1 MSKVVVESWE
11 DLLAEELASSV
22 EPPDDPVEDFGIEY
36 EDWEE
41 LAFGDREQERD
52 AHRWELDPA
61 SAEDYFDR
69 HPGRLGPSLRW
80 RHFGH

>member
-11 DLLAEELASSV
+11 DLLAEEMAASF
-22 EPPDDPVEDFGIEY
+22 EPAEEPIEDFGIVY

-41 LAFGDREQERD
+41 LAFGDRELERD
-52 AHRWELDPA
+52 MHRWELDPA